1 MGLYAEFRFFVAVDD
16 YAQEV
21 RVINTVDTEAQGSV
35 RVDVNNTVGIDIQA
49 INGNYNAFYGKK
61 EVVSIMVFLFKQV
74 GNNEKIYSNIRK
86 ILYGCVGAR
95 KSIEIDGN

>member
-1 MGLYAEFRFFVAVDD
+1 MRFMA
-16 YAQEV
+16 
-21 RVINTVDTEAQGSV
+21 
-35 RVDVNNTVGIDIQA
+35 
-49 INGNYNAFYGKK
+49 K
-61 EVVSIMVFLFKQV
+61 EVVLIMVFLFKQV